1 MIGFDTGFF
10 VKLAKKNNQSLQ
22 LWEEIGSGQE
32 EGAISV
38 ITLYELRKLSLK
50 KVLQTD
56 YAKMKQALE
65 TIMTVVHLTPEIA
78 DKSAF
83 ISHSAGIHMADAI
96 ILSSLLEVGCKKI
109 YTDNIVHLGRYER
122 QGVEII
128 QIK

>member
-22 LWEEIGSGQE
+22 LWEKIGSGQE
-32 EGAISV
+32 EGAISI

-50 KVLQTD
+50 GVLRVNYD
-56 YAKMKQALE
+56 KMKQVLE
-65 TIMTVVHLTPEIA
+65 TIMTVVQLTPEIA